1 MKENYKEYLK
11 ALISSIA
18 FLTSVVIGFVA
29 LFIPPQ
35 GAIDPSVLWFTAQM
49 LLFVSA
55 LLGVNLSLDNIG
67 MKGKTNKNQD
77 KEQL

>member
-1 MKENYKEYLK
+1 MKENYKEYIK

-18 FLTSVVIGFVA
+18 FLSAVVIGFIA

-35 GAIDPSVLWFTAQM
+35 GAIDSSVLWFTAQM

-67 MKGKTNKNQD
+67 MNGKTSKNSPE
-77 KEQL
+77 KS

>member
-18 FLTSVVIGFVA
+18 FFASVVIGFTA

-67 MKGKTNKNQD
+67 MKGKTNKNSPE
-77 KEQL
+77 KY